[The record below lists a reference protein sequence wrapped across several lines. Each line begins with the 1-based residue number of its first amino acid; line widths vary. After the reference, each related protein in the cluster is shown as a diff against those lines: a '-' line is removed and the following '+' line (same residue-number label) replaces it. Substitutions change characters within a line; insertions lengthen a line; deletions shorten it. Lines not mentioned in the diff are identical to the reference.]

1 MEHASWYRIAAW
13 CGFLTPIVS
22 LGAIALAISRATR
35 WFSWQHNW
43 LSDLGVHEGS
53 ALPFNAGL
61 FISGILALVLARGVY
76 SYYRHYTPS
85 RIGALIFM
93 AGACALMGIGVFT
106 ENAGEIH
113 YVVSVL
119 FFSLVPISYMIMGG
133 FALVRRARKRGAIPF
148 MAGFLAAAMW
158 AVPWPGTAGAL
169 PEITAAVF
177 ILIGA
182 LFYSAQL
189 YLEKVD

>member
-1 MEHASWYRIAAW
+1 MEHSSWYRIAAW
-13 CGFLTPIVS
+13 CGFLTPLVS
-22 LGAIALAISRATR
+22 LGAIVIAISRATR

-61 FISGILALVLARGVY
+61 FISGVLALVLARGVY
-76 SYYRHYTPS
+76 SYYRHYAPS

-106 ENAGEIH
+106 EDAGRIH

-119 FFSLVPISYMIMGG
+119 FFSLVPISYMVMGG
-133 FALVRRARKRGAIPF
+133 CALVRHAKKRGAVPF
-148 MAGFLAAAMW
+148 AAGLLAGVMW
-158 AVPWPGTAGAL
+158 ALPWPGTAGAL
-169 PEITAAVF
+169 PEITAALF
-177 ILIGA
+177 ILAGA
-182 LFYSAQL
+182 LFYSALL
-189 YLEKVD
+189 YVESAR

>member
-22 LGAIALAISRATR
+22 LGAIVLAISRATR